1 MELKLSPKIKGEILD
16 ILRKYGYESEKDFV
30 EDALKRRILELR
42 RADFLLKVKE
52 IRERMKKK
60 KITEEEILRD
70 FDRFYHQ
77 R

>member
-1 MELKLSPKIKGEILD
+1 MELKLSPKIKDEIVD
-16 ILRKYGYESEKDFV
+16 ILKKYGYESEKDFI
-30 EDALKRRILELR
+30 EDAVARRILELKK
-42 RADFLLKVKE
+42 ADFLLKVKE

-70 FDRFYHQ
+70 FNRFYHQ

>member
-30 EDALKRRILELR
+30 EDALKRRILELK
-42 RADFLLKVKE
+42 RAEFLLKVKE
-52 IRERMKKK
+52 IKEKMKKK
-60 KITEEEILRD
+60 RVTEEEILKD

>member
-1 MELKLSPKIKGEILD
+1 MELKLSPKIKGEIFD
-16 ILRKYGYESEKDFV
+16 VLRKYGYGSEKDFI
-30 EDALKRRILELR
+30 EDAVARRILELR
-42 RADFLLKVKE
+42 KADFLLKVKE

-60 KITEEEILRD
+60 KITEDEILRD

>member
-16 ILRKYGYESEKDFV
+16 ILRKYGYESERDFI

-52 IRERMKKK
+52 IRERMRKK

>member
-1 MELKLSPKIKGEILD
+1 MELKLSPKIKGEMFD

-30 EDALKRRILELR
+30 EDAVARRILELR
-42 RADFLLKVKE
+42 RADFLLKVKKIKE
-52 IRERMKKK
+52 GMKKK
-60 KITEEEILRD
+60 KITEDEILRD